1 MKKNFLKTNLGKYIS
16 FITYYLKSIF
26 ASLQSRLIL
35 SHRIISLIKI
45 AFSEKRKKIRET
57 KIYTMNVYTR
67 VWGEKFVKSK
77 HYFFHAQLCPIRF
90 S

>member
-1 MKKNFLKTNLGKYIS
+1 MKKKFLKTNLGKYIS

-57 KIYTMNVYTR
+57 KIYTIKLEQRHLMGPWDPGPRTQMK
-67 VWGEKFVKSK
+67 GPK
-77 HYFFHAQLCPIRF
+77 C
-90 S
+90 